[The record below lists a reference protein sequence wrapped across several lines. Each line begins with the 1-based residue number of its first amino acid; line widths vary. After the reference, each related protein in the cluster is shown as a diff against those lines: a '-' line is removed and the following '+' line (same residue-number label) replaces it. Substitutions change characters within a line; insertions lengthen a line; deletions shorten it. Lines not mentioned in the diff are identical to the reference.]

1 LWHHVRIEVPD
12 ETIERAVHLVG
23 QHAVHPFE
31 PRAAIELAVR
41 RRDGRYV
48 LFDRGDRVSDLDSSR
63 QVLDAVFQRVHRRA
77 FELASLLGWARF
89 HGAVARIGSTRL
101 VLAGPSGS
109 GKTTLAAACVTSGGV
124 VEGDESFLARD
135 GRVVAVAR
143 RWHVRPATVELL
155 PEAGW
160 LREAPVL
167 EAEPPLRLVDPCE
180 HGFEWTLQD
189 GPVDGVVVLFPAE
202 RRQTG
207 AAHLDGAGVVGTLL
221 DQSFLVTE
229 SRAAVVRQAA
239 ALALRSPGYALMGHA
254 ADPIET
260 VHTLA
265 GLGRSH

>member
-1 LWHHVRIEVPD
+1 LWHHVRIELPD
-12 ETIERAVHLVG
+12 ETTERAVHLVG

-31 PRAAIELAVR
+31 PRAEIELAVR

-48 LFDRGDRVSDLDSSR
+48 LFDRGDQVTELDSSR

-109 GKTTLAAACVTSGGV
+109 GKTTLAAALVTSGGV
-124 VEGDESFLARD
+124 VEGDESFLARE
-135 GRVVAVAR
+135 GHVLAVAR
-143 RWHVRPATVELL
+143 RWHVRPATMELL
-155 PEAGW
+155 PEAAW
-160 LREAPVL
+160 LGHAPVL
-167 EAEPPLRLVDPCE
+167 DAVPPLRLVDPTE

-189 GPVDGVVVLFPAE
+189 GRVDAVVVLFPAE
-202 RRQTG
+202 PRQ
-207 AAHLDGAGVVGTLL
+207 AAVEHLDGAGVVSTLL
-221 DQSFLVTE
+221 DQSFPVTE

-239 ALALRSPGYALMGHA
+239 ALALQSRGHALTGRA